1 MNKLSAVPPKTKLRI
16 GSALFLLVTYF
27 YGVFATSAFSDDYP
41 GLVDPSGAAMHAA
54 KDTRPLHGLGV
65 YLFFGMA
72 NSVGNLWILRLI
84 GLAGLILLSDSI
96 NRRLL
101 KLPAVGGWSVF
112 ASTIA
117 LTSISFQFFTHWAIA
132 FMYPWAAILSLT
144 GLGFWAKGS
153 KVSRMI
159 GIAYLLLSLMIYPLL
174 SFFLFSVV
182 FVEWYFTDFNFSNYV
197 AKLKSTILYIGTGSA
212 VLFISIALFRV
223 FDPSALNARVGFVS
237 LSELPEKIV
246 WFVSRPVALGFRPY
260 SLTSPTLSQLAVT
273 ALPILALLS
282 IFALRKTNFNLM
294 NAGKLFLA
302 LAVTIVFA
310 LTPLLVVSQNQIDFR
325 LIGAVKWLIETLLIG
340 GLFQFLSTFFGTR
353 RKAISG
359 ILAGLLALLALYNV
373 NHVFAANFKT
383 YYDQEIGFFKK
394 SITQCD
400 PKELDNGV
408 LILSRTKAWPSRPL
422 IGVLSQTTDLAS
434 EWVPVNSMKLYLYSQ
449 GHKNLRVTEE
459 LKTPMDFK
467 GCIVRLDDFPS

>member
-1 MNKLSAVPPKTKLRI
+1 M
-16 GSALFLLVTYF
+16 
-27 YGVFATSAFSDDYP
+27 SAFSDDYP
-41 GLVDPSGAAMHAA
+41 GLVDPSGLAMHAT
-54 KDTRPLHGLGV
+54 KDVRPIYGLGIL
-65 YLFFGMA
+65 LFFGLA
-72 NSVGNLWILRLI
+72 HSVGNLWILRLV
-84 GLAGLILLSDSI
+84 GLVGLILLSDVV

-101 KLPAVGGWSVF
+101 KDSRSHWSVF

-117 LTSISFQFFTHWAIA
+117 FTSISFQFFTHWATA
-132 FMYPWAAILSLT
+132 FMLPWAALLSLV
-144 GLGFWAKGS
+144 GLGFWAKES
-153 KVSRMI
+153 KISKMI
-159 GIAYLLLSLMIYPLL
+159 GVTYLLLSLMIYPLL

-182 FVEWYFTDFNFSNYV
+182 FVEWYFANSSLSNCF
-197 AKLKSTILYIGTGSA
+197 AKLRSAVLYIGTGSA

-223 FDPSALNARVGFVS
+223 FNPSGLNARVAYVS

-260 SLTSPTLSQLAVT
+260 FLTSPTFSQLVVT

-310 LTPLLVVSQNQIDFR
+310 LTPLLVVGQNQIDFR

-340 GLFQFLSTFFGTR
+340 GLFEFLSTFFGTR
-353 RKAISG
+353 RKVISS

-373 NHVFAANFKT
+373 NYVFVANFKT
-383 YYDQEIGFFKK
+383 HYDQEIGFFKK

-422 IGVLSQTTDLAS
+422 VGVLSQTTDLAS
-434 EWVPVNSMKLYLYSQ
+434 EWVPVNSMKLYLSSQ
-449 GHKNLRVTEE
+449 AYKDLRVTEE
-459 LKTPMDFK
+459 SKIPKDFK
-467 GCIVRLDDFPS
+467 GCVVRLDDFPS

>member
-1 MNKLSAVPPKTKLRI
+1 MNNFSAVTHQTKLRI
-16 GSALFLLVTYF
+16 GSALLLLATYF
-27 YGVFATSAFSDDYP
+27 YGVFEVSAFSDDYP
-41 GLVDPSGAAMHAA
+41 GLVDPSGIAMHAT
-54 KDTRPLHGLGV
+54 KDARPIYGLGLL
-65 YLFFGMA
+65 LFFSLA
-72 NSVGNLWILRLI
+72 HSVGNLWILRLV
-84 GLAGLILLSDSI
+84 GLVGLILLSDVV

-101 KLPAVGGWSVF
+101 KNSRSHWSVF

-117 LTSISFQFFTHWAIA
+117 FTSISFQFFTHWATA
-132 FMYPWAAILSLT
+132 FMLPWAAILSLT
-144 GLGFWAKGS
+144 GLGFWTKES
-153 KVSRMI
+153 KVWKII
-159 GIAYLLLSLMIYPLL
+159 GTVYLLCSLMIYPLL
-174 SFFLFSVV
+174 SFFPFSVL
-182 FVEWYFTDFNFSNYV
+182 FVEWYFSNFNFSNYI
-197 AKLKSTILYIGTGSA
+197 AKLRSAILYIGTGSA
-212 VLFISIALFRV
+212 VLFISIAIFRV
-223 FDPSALNARVGFVS
+223 FNPSGLNARVAYVS

-260 SLTSPTLSQLAVT
+260 FLTSPTFSQLVVT

-294 NAGKLFLA
+294 NTGKLFLA
-302 LAVTIVFA
+302 LAITTVFA

-340 GLFQFLSTFFGTR
+340 GLFEFLSTIFGTR
-353 RKAISG
+353 RTAISG
-359 ILAGLLALLALYNV
+359 LLAGALALLTLYNV

-383 YYDQEIGFFKK
+383 HYLQEIGFFKK

-422 IGVLSQTTDLAS
+422 VGVLSQTTDLAS
-434 EWVPVNSMKLYLYSQ
+434 EWVPVNSMKLYLFSQ

-467 GCIVRLDDFPS
+467 GCTVRLDDFPS